1 MTGLGAFGVRV
12 LGLLG
17 IVFLCEA
24 GADWKPIGP
33 AGGGDFNQ
41 VFVSGS
47 YLFASEH
54 RGVWRSADK
63 GVTWTCIQPGIL
75 PVSFLEVGSKLYET
89 GTTLVSSDHGTT
101 WKSSLEGSAG
111 ADSVAWN
118 GIWES
123 AFIGRYWVVT
133 TRKGIYRSPDSGAT
147 WNRVA
152 NNPWPPDYQYNQVIK
167 EGASLLVVNESGY
180 YRSNDSGSKWEK
192 LPGGAPG
199 VDFQVVPMGR
209 FLIRLGYDTTY
220 RSSDF
225 GGTWQKIARTADLFP
240 PFLADGKDLYA
251 TGEAD
256 WASVLLRSS
265 DSGQTWTEAGRI
277 NGNQSPI
284 SSLAFAGDT
293 LYAGT
298 YTQGVYRSFDRGA
311 HFEQTSLASLNVVTL
326 ATNGKSL
333 WAGAYGG
340 GALFRIN
347 AGADGWS
354 RPEVAVEGIRN
365 ISAIALDGEK
375 VFAAELC
382 CALHLSRD
390 GGATWL
396 GLPTQGANVNGVEA
410 AAAKDGVLMLAS
422 NGCVYRLPDSA
433 SEWQRCVMSLPHRS
447 SSSNSKFLVT
457 DHAIFLGDS
466 AGVFRSKDLGA
477 HWDTV
482 NHGLQGEVHMLA
494 EGAGAIYAGGTQG
507 VFRSEDQGDS
517 WTRMNSDKTRFKSLA
532 AAGRAL
538 FAGSDSGAY
547 VSIDEGK
554 NWAAASDGLTV
565 VKSITSLAVFGENL
579 YAGTSA
585 SIWQRPLS
593 ELAPVSVNL
602 SGSAAPAG
610 GSLDARVIRTA
621 RGPAI
626 AFNVP
631 SRGPVRLDLY
641 DFSGRQVGALVDRVL
656 DQGPAEAILGDR
668 GLTFGGYILRLRAD
682 GQEKTFKIALTP

>member
-1 MTGLGAFGVRV
+1 MIGFGAFGVRV
-12 LGLLG
+12 LGFLG

-33 AGGGDFNQ
+33 AGGGDFSQ
-41 VFVSGS
+41 VFVSGN
-47 YLFASEH
+47 YLFASEQ
-54 RGVWRSADK
+54 RGVWRSADR
-63 GVTWTCIQPGIL
+63 GVTWTCIQPGIIPL
-75 PVSFLEVGSKLYET
+75 SFLEVGSKLYET

-111 ADSVAWN
+111 ADSVVWD

-167 EGASLLVVNESGY
+167 QGASLLVVNETGY
-180 YRSNDSGSKWEK
+180 YRSVDSGSKWEK
-192 LPGGAPG
+192 VPSGLLPG
-199 VDFQVVPMGR
+199 VDFQIQSMGR

-225 GGTWQKIARTADLFP
+225 GGTWQKFATTADLFP
-240 PFLADGKDLYA
+240 PLLADGRDLYA
-251 TGEAD
+251 IGEAD
-256 WASVLLRSS
+256 GASVLMRSS
-265 DSGQTWTEAGRI
+265 DSGQSWTEAGRI
-277 NGNQSPI
+277 KGNQSPI

-293 LYAGT
+293 LFAGT

-311 HFEQTSLASLNVVTL
+311 HFEQTSLPSLNVVTL

-340 GALFRIN
+340 GGLFRLD
-347 AGADGWS
+347 AGANGWS
-354 RPEVAVEGIRN
+354 RPEVAVEGVRN

-390 GGATWL
+390 DGATWL
-396 GLPTQGANVNGVEA
+396 GQPTQGANVNGVEG
-410 AAAKDGVLMLAS
+410 AAAKDGVLLLAS

-433 SEWQRCVMSLPHRS
+433 SQWNCVLSLPQRF
-447 SSSNSKFLVT
+447 SSSNSRFLVT
-457 DHAIFLGDS
+457 DRAVFLGDS
-466 AGVFRSKDLGA
+466 IGVFRSKDLGA

-482 NHGLQGEVHMLA
+482 NHGLQGEVHLLA

-517 WTRMNSDKTRFKSLA
+517 WTRMNSERTRFKVLA
-532 AAGRAL
+532 AADGAL
-538 FAGSDSGAY
+538 FAGNDSGMY
-547 VSIDEGK
+547 VSLDEGK
-554 NWAAASDGLTV
+554 NWASANEGLSLTT
-565 VKSITSLAVFGENL
+565 KITSLAAFGPDL
-579 YAGTSA
+579 YAGTDA
-585 SIWQRPLS
+585 SVWQRPLS
-593 ELAPVSVNL
+593 ELAPGTGIRK
-602 SGSAAPAG
+602 GSDMLAG
-610 GSLDARVIRTA
+610 RSLYMRVMRTG

-631 SRGPVRLDLY
+631 GKGQVRLDMY
-641 DFSGRQVGALVDRVL
+641 DFSGRHVAVLVDRVL
-656 DQGPAEAILGDR
+656 DQGPTEALLGGP
-668 GLTFGGYILRLRAD
+668 GLPSGGYLLRLRTG
-682 GQEKTFKIALTP
+682 GQEKTVKIALTP